1 MTNTGRPAP
10 TRVQDSAQ
18 PPAGPRNPPRGNPRG
33 WAVFAAA
40 ATVLAVVS
48 VGSLAALLLLK
59 LAGADT
65 WSGLVW
71 IPMVGLP
78 VAFVMLGSSV
88 LRAIVRRRSV

>member
-1 MTNTGRPAP
+1 MTNTGRPA
-10 TRVQDSAQ
+10 QNQAQ
-18 PPAGPRNPPRGNPRG
+18 PPAGPRNPPRENNRG
-33 WAVFAAA
+33 RAVLAAA
-40 ATVLAVVS
+40 ATVLAVLS

-78 VAFVMLGSSV
+78 VAFVLLGISV
-88 LRAIVRRRSV
+88 VRAIARRRSL